1 MDFRETLKRYHISPL
16 QYDDGV
22 ELNEIDYNSLFVIL
36 QKYFFAKN
44 MLDSSR
50 VPQIPDNLKHK
61 AEVRCKKALL
71 APDLE
76 DLMDILMEQE
86 GGNVL

>member
-16 QYDDGV
+16 QYEDGT
-22 ELNEIDYNSLFVIL
+22 ELNEIDYGSLFMVL
-36 QKYFFAKN
+36 QKYYFAKN
-44 MLDSSR
+44 MLESTR
-50 VPQIPDNLKHK
+50 IPQISENLKHK
-61 AEVRCKKALL
+61 VEVRCKKALL
-71 APDLE
+71 SPDFE

>member
-16 QYDDGV
+16 RYEDGT
-22 ELNEIDYNSLFVIL
+22 ELNEIDYGSFFMVL
-36 QKYFFAKN
+36 QKYYFAKN
-44 MLDSSR
+44 MLDSFR
-50 VPQIPDNLKHK
+50 IPQIPENLKHK
-61 AEVRCKKALL
+61 VEVRCKKALL